1 MRLVAALKSHDSGH
15 LQSRIG
21 AEATM
26 QRKDSGVTLIYCNTT
41 ETTLSE
47 TSAAITGVLVVGVS
61 IHPTLA
67 CYYLTGCA
75 LLHRPLF
82 GAAFAQRPHLTSV
95 LPSHRSR
102 EPRPHLPLGV
112 DRFRM
117 DGRKHPPSLP
127 PNHSI
132 IDLVGHSPAAAVH
145 LGDAESEGDLVK
157 VRPMWGAAVKN
168 RNREMCGE
176 AWAVFRQSMEGEVSR
191 LRVEELLLP

>member
-1 MRLVAALKSHDSGH
+1 MRLVAVLNSHDSGH

-21 AEATM
+21 SKVTT
-26 QRKDSGVTLIYCNTT
+26 QRKDSGVTLIYCNTRDDT
-41 ETTLSE
+41 FRNLCGNY
-47 TSAAITGVLVVGVS
+47 GVLVVGVS